1 VITSSQNSRIKWL
14 KALQN
19 QPRLRRAEKT
29 FVVEGVRLVEE
40 ALAAGWKARFII
52 HTQDLSERGQ
62 KVLQEFALQG
72 APIEQVAES
81 VLHSASATV
90 SSSELLA
97 ALEWLDLPLPP
108 EPNFVFIADQI
119 RDPGNLGAILR
130 TALAAGVQAALLSP
144 ETTDAFAPK
153 TLRSGMGAHFR
164 LPIRSVG
171 WDAIT
176 RYLANVPILL
186 AAVDEGSPYTQT
198 DLQRP
203 FALIV
208 GNEAQG
214 ASPAARQ
221 AAASCIHIPLPGKSE
236 SLNAAVAAGVLMFEA
251 VRQRQHK
258 RPSASK

>member
-1 VITSSQNSRIKWL
+1 MITSYQNPRIKWL

-62 KVLQEFALQG
+62 KVLQGFAVQG
-72 APIEQVAES
+72 APIEQVTES

-97 ALEWLDLPLPP
+97 ALEWLDLPLPSKP
-108 EPNFVFIADQI
+108 DFVLIADQI
-119 RDPGNLGAILR
+119 RDPGNLGAMLR
-130 TALAAGVQAALLSP
+130 TALAAGVQAALLPP

-153 TLRSGMGAHFR
+153 TLRAGMGAHFR
-164 LPIRSVG
+164 LPIRSLA
-171 WDAIT
+171 WEAIT
-176 RYLANVPILL
+176 QYLKDVPLLL
-186 AAVDEGSPYTQT
+186 AATDEGAPYTQT
-198 DLQRP
+198 DLQAP

-221 AAASCIHIPLPGKSE
+221 AAGGCLHIPLPGKSE

-251 VRQRQHK
+251 VRQRQLS
-258 RPSASK
+258 RLPVSK